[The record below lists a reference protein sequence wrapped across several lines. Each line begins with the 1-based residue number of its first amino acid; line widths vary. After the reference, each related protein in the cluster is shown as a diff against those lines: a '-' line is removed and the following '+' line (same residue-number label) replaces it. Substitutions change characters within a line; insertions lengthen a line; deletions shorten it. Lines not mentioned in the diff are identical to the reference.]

1 VINQSSH
8 VDQLTSAFHAM
19 LDHGDL
25 EAIVDLF
32 EDSSTLEE
40 PAILPYGGL
49 FRGRDAIRSA
59 MITVMD
65 HWEDLEMVMP
75 RMIDGGKTVVTM
87 LPFNA
92 RAKTSGKPVNL
103 EVVEFWEFNDDD
115 RVSSVRVFYGDTKQ
129 VLDALV
135 PA

>member
-40 PAILPYGGL
+40 PAILSYGGL

-87 LPFNA
+87 LPFN
-92 RAKTSGKPVNL
+92 
-103 EVVEFWEFNDDD
+103 DDD